1 MLIKNH
7 VLNSTVS
14 YPPLLL
20 TLMVDSFDGSKQ
32 DWPYQ
37 DVRDALKPILMRACE
52 HYLINEKRGTSLAAL
67 DPVANFHLSNGASVE
82 KLNCMADLSPKRM
95 KESAGVMVNYKYSL
109 FDGAKQYHPTETPK
123 VSTREEGGEESV
135 AMLME
140 VLQAQKQNE
149 EARKKENDYLAFGK
163 IDRNPKLW

>member
-1 MLIKNH
+1 
-7 VLNSTVS
+7 LN
-14 YPPLLL
+14 
-20 TLMVDSFDGSKQ
+20 
-32 DWPYQ
+32 W
-37 DVRDALKPILMRACE
+37 
-52 HYLINEKRGTSLAAL
+52 
-67 DPVANFHLSNGASVE
+67 
-82 KLNCMADLSPKRM
+82 MADLSPKRM

-109 FDGAKQYHPTETPK
+109 FDGAKQYHPIETPK

-135 AMLME
+135 AKLMK